1 MPIACWL
8 VMYNKYL
15 CTDHIVTPKSLPIVL
30 EIRQEIGLYLLN
42 TKLMFLW
49 PQWMFSRQSFVKS
62 VHVQTLVRGW
72 LAFLVFNRTFHQTL
86 FTLIG
91 PHSCT
96 IVNSS
101 FFQLQQ
107 EPFTPQ
113 QHQHH
118 SVQCHCVSACH
129 WPSLTTVTLDHSLN
143 SSTKI
148 YYAIHIRSKH
158 SRLLMPNKIEDTT
171 FSQFPFLS

>member
-1 MPIACWL
+1 MFTIKPIWGQKAPFVILNGHNWQQLKVMPIACWL

-91 PHSCT
+91 SHSCT

-101 FFQLQQ
+101 FFQLQLQ
-107 EPFTPQ
+107 GARYTTTAPAPLGPTPQ
-113 QHQHH
+113 CQ
-118 SVQCHCVSACH
+118 CVS
-129 WPSLTTVTLDHSLN
+129 LQYDHLEL
-143 SSTKI
+143 
-148 YYAIHIRSKH
+148 SK
-158 SRLLMPNKIEDTT
+158 NI
-171 FSQFPFLS
+171 FF